1 MKSINQYLANSD
13 QMYSVTRTRVE
24 EGRGNGVVV
33 YRVTTGGCLQ
43 YEVLADNGMDLGSV
57 TYRGH
62 NITFL
67 GKSGLVAPT
76 GYLPLGEEFNHTFN
90 GGLCYTCG
98 LMNVGDPCE
107 DGGESHPL
115 HGRFHFQSA
124 DWLSSGVTDE
134 CITISGRVR
143 EGTLFGENLEV
154 HRSISSPVG
163 SSEIILQDKI
173 YNRNDTEQPF
183 MLLYHCNFGY
193 PFLSPALSIRPP
205 KSTCVTPMDAFS
217 QQQMVRRLQIM
228 EPESERPEEVY
239 AYDLDGDEKT
249 ACIQLENSRLKIG
262 VEMRWNSDVLKH
274 MMQWRSMRCGD
285 YVMGIEPGTNYVYG
299 RKRAGQENTLTCIPP
314 YSCIETEL
322 RFRFYSLN
330 EESKFG

>member
-1 MKSINQYLANSD
+1 MENFEKYAANSD
-13 QMYSVTRTRVE
+13 QLFSVTRTRIE
-24 EGRGNGVVV
+24 EGRGNGVAV
-33 YRVTTGGCLQ
+33 YRVATGGCLQ

-90 GGLCYTCG
+90 GGMCYTCG

-107 DGGESHPL
+107 DGGEQHPL
-115 HGRFHFQSA
+115 HGRFHFQPA
-124 DWLSSGVTDE
+124 DQLSGFATDD
-134 CITISGRVR
+134 CITVSGRIR
-143 EGTLFGENLEV
+143 EGMLFGENLEV

-163 SSEIILQDKI
+163 SSEIILRDKI
-173 YNRNDTEQPF
+173 INHRDIPQPF

-193 PFLSPALSIRPP
+193 PFLSPALSIVPP
-205 KSTCVTPMDAFS
+205 KSVRVTPVDAFS
-217 QQQMVRRLQIM
+217 EKVMEQRLQII

-239 AYDLDGDEKT
+239 AYELDTDEKT
-249 ACIQLENSRLKIG
+249 ACIQLENRALNIG
-262 VEMRWNSDVLKH
+262 VRMCWNTDVLPL

-285 YVMGIEPGTNYVYG
+285 YVMGIEPSTNYVYG
-299 RKRAGQENTLTCIPP
+299 RKRARQEGALTSIPP
-314 YSCIETEL
+314 YSSVETEL
-322 RFRFYSLN
+322 RFRFYSLDA
-330 EESKFG
+330 

>member
-1 MKSINQYLANSD
+1 MKNAQKYVANTD
-13 QMYSVTRTRVE
+13 QLYSVTRTRME
-24 EGRGNGVVV
+24 EGRGDGVVV
-33 YRVTTGGCLQ
+33 YRVATGGCLQ
-43 YEVLADNGMDLGSV
+43 YEVLADNGLDLGSV

-62 NITFL
+62 NITFF

-76 GYLPLGEEFNHTFN
+76 GYLPIGEEFNHTFN

-115 HGRFHFQSA
+115 HGRYHFQAA
-124 DWLSSGVTDE
+124 DRLSGSVEDE
-134 CITISGRVR
+134 TITVSGRVR

-154 HRSISSPVG
+154 YRQISSPVG
-163 SSEIILQDKI
+163 SSEIILRDKI
-173 YNRNDTEQPF
+173 INNRDTPQPF

-193 PFLSPALSIRPP
+193 PFLSPALSVKPP
-205 KSTCVTPMDAFS
+205 KSVQVAPMDAFS
-217 QQQMVRRLQIM
+217 KTVVDRRFQVI

-239 AYDLDGDEKT
+239 AYELDREEKT
-249 ACIQLENSRLKIG
+249 ACIRLENSALNIG
-262 VEMRWNSDVLKH
+262 VEMHWNTDVLPL

-299 RKRAGQENTLTCIPP
+299 RKRAREENTLAYIAP
-314 YSCIETEL
+314 YSSVETEL
-322 RFRFYSLN
+322 RFSFFPL
-330 EESKFG
+330 ET